1 MMNNKMNNPARF
13 TGEMY
18 GTKVAVEYDHS
29 DIPLDEVMD
38 AFETLVTGLGYH
50 KDAWKNWIVERAA
63 EYKEEDNQSEDFGDW
78 DSTLEDGLEDEGDYS
93 FEENKTNQVIAIL
106 KKMEVDGDTMQYIL
120 EKVGM
125 DEQMAIQLATMYPDV
140 VEEHLAELKA
150 ERHPYVSDNFQ
161 IGPDGAYEH
170 EEGMDED
177 EEIARAFENFREHV
191 SMRKEWLQ
199 RRIKTMK
206 ANTKNGK

>member
-1 MMNNKMNNPARF
+1 MNNKMNNPARF

-78 DSTLEDGLEDEGDYS
+78 DSTLEDGLEDEDCGCNEPDQS
-93 FEENKTNQVIAIL
+93 KIIQNIIDSL
-106 KKMEVDGDTMQYIL
+106 KEIEVDGEMMQYIV
-120 EKVGM
+120 EEVGL
-125 DEQMAIQLATMYPDV
+125 DEQLAIQLATMYPDV
-140 VEEHLAELKA
+140 VEEHIEELKA
-150 ERHPYVSDNFQ
+150 DGYPFISDNFQ

-170 EEGMDED
+170 EDDDED
-177 EEIARAFENFREHV
+177 DEYSQPNQAFINAF
-191 SMRKEWLQ
+191 Q
-199 RRIKTMK
+199 NYIKTMK
-206 ANTKNGK
+206 AKTKNK